1 MTRPD
6 KDRSA
11 LFEITP
17 LSDNDCL
24 YVIERHKTEFK
35 FPIHTHREFELNYIE
50 NGSGAK
56 RIIGDSIEEI
66 GNYDLVLISNAG
78 LEHGWQDGNLEQG
91 KTIREITIQFSDDW
105 LTEKLLSKNQFSS
118 IRKMLKAG
126 ENGLAFP
133 LHTILEVRPLLN
145 SLTNEDKGF
154 YVVTTFLTLLYELS
168 VSNGARTLASTS
180 FANTGSNQNRRI
192 MAVDAYLRK
201 NFTHAVKLS
210 EAAKAANMSNSSF
223 SRFFSHHTGKS
234 FTDYLIDIR
243 IGNAARMLI
252 DTDKTIAEI
261 CYSCGY
267 NNLSNFN
274 RIFRRKKGCTPSE
287 FRELYRKKQVI
298 V

>member
-1 MTRPD
+1 MTRTN
-6 KDRSA
+6 KDSSV

-17 LSDNDCL
+17 LSDGDCL

-50 NGSGAK
+50 NASGAR
-56 RIIGDSIEEI
+56 RIVGDSIEEI
-66 GNYDLVLISNAG
+66 GSYDLVLISNAG
-78 LEHGWQDGNLEQG
+78 LEHGWQDGNLEKDQN
-91 KTIREITIQFSDDW
+91 IREITIQFSGEW

-118 IRKMLKAG
+118 IREMLKSG

-168 VSNGARTLASTS
+168 VSKGARTLATTS
-180 FANTGSNQNRRI
+180 FAKTDNRQNRRI
-192 MAVDAYLRK
+192 MAVDTYLRK
-201 NFTHAVKLS
+201 NFTHPVKLS
-210 EAAKAANMSNSSF
+210 EAAKATNMSDSAF
-223 SRFFSHHTGKS
+223 SRFFIHHTGKS

-252 DTDKTIAEI
+252 DTDMTIAEI

-274 RIFRRKKGCTPSE
+274 RLFKRKKGCTPRE